1 MTTKT
6 RIVYIEDLRIVR
18 EAVNYLLAR
27 QANLEILQELPD
39 PEKISD
45 YVHLHQPKIAI
56 IDLQLANPDDPAS
69 LNGFAWCERLREADP
84 DMKLIAHSVYDSVE
98 YANKFFSKGGHAF
111 VSKKAGHLELLEAI
125 EAVQNGRRY
134 IDHLVGKKAKNTER
148 FLRREDEQLKAI
160 REIFTKTEKNV
171 LERIAKGYS
180 TKQIAHQ
187 LGVSEKTVETHRKHL
202 FDKAGV
208 KNVAELIAFVFS
220 RRIVME

>member
-18 EAVNYLLAR
+18 EAVNFLLAR
-27 QANLEILQELPD
+27 QNNLEILEELPD
-39 PEKISD
+39 PSKLTD
-45 YVHLHQPKIAI
+45 YIHQHRPTVAI
-56 IDLQLANPDDPAS
+56 VDLQLANPDDPTS
-69 LNGFAWCERLREADP
+69 LNGFAWCEKLREADP
-84 DMKLIAHSVYDSVE
+84 EIKLIAHSVYDNVE
-98 YANKFFSKGGHAF
+98 YANRFFSKGGHAF

-125 EAVQNGRRY
+125 ESVQAGKRY
-134 IDHLVGKKAKNTER
+134 LDNILSKKAKNTER
-148 FLRREDEQLKAI
+148 FLRKEDDQLKAI
-160 REIFTKTEKNV
+160 RDIFTKTEKNV

>member
-18 EAVNYLLAR
+18 EAVNFLLAR
-27 QANLEILQELPD
+27 QSNLEVLEELPD
-39 PEKISD
+39 PSKLTD
-45 YVHLHQPKIAI
+45 YILQHRPTVAI
-56 IDLQLANPDDPAS
+56 VDLQLANPDDPAS
-69 LNGFAWCERLREADP
+69 LNGFAWCEKLLEADP
-84 DMKLIAHSVYDSVE
+84 EIKLIAHSVYDNVE
-98 YANKFFSKGGHAF
+98 YANRFFSKGGHAF

-125 EAVQNGRRY
+125 ETVQTGKRY
-134 IDHLVGKKAKNTER
+134 LDHLLSKKAKNTDR
-148 FLRREDEQLKAI
+148 FLRKEDDQLKAI
-160 REIFTKTEKNV
+160 RDIFTKTEKNV

-187 LGVSEKTVETHRKHL
+187 MGVSEKTVETHRKHL